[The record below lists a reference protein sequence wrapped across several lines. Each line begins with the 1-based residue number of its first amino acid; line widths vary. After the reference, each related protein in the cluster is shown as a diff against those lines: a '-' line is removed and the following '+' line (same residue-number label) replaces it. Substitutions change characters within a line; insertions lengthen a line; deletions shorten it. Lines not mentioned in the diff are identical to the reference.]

1 MTETSMKISEYM
13 TRYVRL
19 ANPQQT
25 IRDAAQVMA
34 ELDAGAVPVGEDDRL
49 VGMIT
54 DRDIAIRAVATGR
67 PPETPISEVM
77 TEEVDYC
84 FEDDDVRDVLRNMG
98 EIQVRR
104 LLVLDRDKRLVGI
117 VSVGD
122 IAVRRPD
129 LIGNTI
135 AEISDAIR

>member
-1 MTETSMKISEYM
+1 M

-19 ANPQQT
+19 TTPQQT
-25 IRDAAQVMA
+25 IRQAAQVMA
-34 ELDAGAVPVGEDDRL
+34 ELDAGAVPVSEGDRV
-49 VGMIT
+49 VGIIT
-54 DRDIAIRAVATGR
+54 DRDIAIRAVAAGR
-67 PPETPISEVM
+67 PPETPIREVM
-77 TEEVDYC
+77 TGEVDCC

-104 LLVLDRDKRLVGI
+104 LVVVNHDKRLVGI
-117 VSVGD
+117 VSIGD

-135 AEISDAIR
+135 AELTDAIH